1 MAARRRVE
9 HGVLEN
15 RGVTLSSFGSR
26 IINLVPAI
34 LAFALVALTVSEAG
48 AACVAAAPPAS
59 WSSEKEAAPAS
70 PPSDPKAVNPL
81 TLVIFRHAEKP
92 LGDDGVMIEDG
103 NLGHDAGNRL
113 SRLSDRLLSQ
123 FGCPDM
129 LVTTNPADKMLNKK
143 TGQYFNY
150 VRPLATI
157 APVSQHI
164 NFPIWTPYGYEQSE
178 YLARDL
184 LSDRAFLP
192 AESGRARTIFI
203 SWERNSIQKL
213 FDYLKDLGGL
223 RSLSGGTL
231 TVDGVQTRCEEPKK
245 WEQCDFDSIWL
256 VRIKDGA
263 ICLTFK
269 SEDLNSK
276 SFQRRCKGAESTTDS
291 QKQ

>member
-1 MAARRRVE
+1 M
-9 HGVLEN
+9 
-15 RGVTLSSFGSR
+15 T
-26 IINLVPAI
+26 NLFPAI
-34 LAFALVALTVSEAG
+34 LACALVAPTVSNAA
-48 AACVAAAPPAS
+48 AACAPAEPPAS

-70 PPSDPKAVNPL
+70 PPNDPKSVNPL

-92 LGDDGVMIEDG
+92 LGDDGVMVEDG
-103 NLGHDAGNRL
+103 NLGHDAEKRL
-113 SRLSDRLLSQ
+113 SGLPDSLLSQ

-129 LVTTNPADKMLNKK
+129 LVTTNPSGKMLNKK
-143 TGQYFNY
+143 TGRYFNY

-157 APVSQHI
+157 APVSRRI
-164 NFPIWTPYGYEQSE
+164 DFPVWTPYGYKESE

-184 LSDRAFLP
+184 LSDHAFLP
-192 AESGRARTIFI
+192 DESGRPKTIFI
-203 SWERNSIQKL
+203 SWERNAVGKL

-245 WEQCDFDSIWL
+245 WAQCDFDSIWL

-263 ICLTFK
+263 ICLTVK
-269 SEDLNSK
+269 SEGLNSE

>member
-1 MAARRRVE
+1 MNRVA
-9 HGVLEN
+9 
-15 RGVTLSSFGSR
+15 
-26 IINLVPAI
+26 AI
-34 LAFALVALTVSEAG
+34 LAFTLFVLSASDAA
-48 AACVAAAPPAS
+48 AACVAAEPPTS

-70 PPSDPKAVNPL
+70 PPDDPKAVNPL

-103 NLGHDAGNRL
+103 NLGNDAGKRL
-113 SRLSDRLLSQ
+113 SRLPDSLLRQ

-129 LVTTNPADKMLNKK
+129 LVTTNPAGKMLNKK
-143 TGQYFNY
+143 TGRYFNY

-157 APVSQHI
+157 APVSQRI
-164 NFPIWTPYGYEQSE
+164 NFPVWTPYGYEQSE

-203 SWERNSIQKL
+203 SWEHNNIRKL
-213 FDYLKDLGGL
+213 FDYLKYLGGL

-231 TVDGVQTRCEEPKK
+231 TADGVQTRCEEPKK

-269 SEDLNSK
+269 GENLNSER
-276 SFQRRCKGAESTTDS
+276 FQRRCKGAESTSDS